1 MMNHQK
7 NKLNLLFK
15 DILFIIFIRM
25 DDITIVS
32 ALFSL
37 KKNKYNSMDIYKF
50 WGSNLLCNLNKNF
63 VIFTDEENYDFIC
76 SLRTN
81 DLKEKTRIIK
91 MKIEDFYM
99 YKHLEYLEKDFI
111 RDHEN
116 HIQNV
121 DLYLI
126 WNEKLNFVKKA
137 IDFNFFNTSYY
148 AWCDFGCVRNSIY
161 PELYLKN
168 FPNLSNLI
176 EDKIYMFMAEYKFV
190 DEDFK
195 NPYDD
200 KYRYM
205 NGPICGAFFIGKK
218 DLLSKIHDIYYNEI
232 MTNYIKMDK
241 FIGQDQN
248 LYCSLYLSYP
258 DLIKLIHG
266 ENDEYTIQFSQL
278 KWFYF
283 LKYLS

>member
-1 MMNHQK
+1 
-7 NKLNLLFK
+7 
-15 DILFIIFIRM
+15 M

-258 DLIKLIHG
+258 DLIKLIQG

>member
-1 MMNHQK
+1 
-7 NKLNLLFK
+7 
-15 DILFIIFIRM
+15 M

-50 WGSNLLCNLNKNF
+50 WGSNLLSNVNKNF

-81 DLKEKTRIIK
+81 ELKEKTRIIK
-91 MKIEDFYM
+91 TKIEDFYM
-99 YKHLEYLEKDFI
+99 YNHLEYLEKDFI
-111 RDHEN
+111 RDHEK
-116 HIQNV
+116 HIHNV
-121 DLYLI
+121 DLYMI
-126 WNEKLNFVKKA
+126 WNEKLNLIKKA
-137 IDFNFFNTSYY
+137 IDLNFFNTSYY
-148 AWCDFGCVRNSIY
+148 AWCDIGCVRNSLY

-176 EDKIYMFMAEYKFV
+176 EDKIYMLNVDYNFV
-190 DEDFK
+190 EDDFK

-200 KYRYM
+200 KYKYM
-205 NGPICGAFFIGKK
+205 DGTICGAFFIGKK
-218 DLLSKIHDIYYNEI
+218 ELLSKMYDIYYNEI

-241 FIGQDQN
+241 FIGKDQN
-248 LYCSLYLSYP
+248 LYFSLYLSYP
-258 DLIKLIHG
+258 NLIKLIRG

-283 LKYLS
+283 LKYFS

>member
-1 MMNHQK
+1 
-7 NKLNLLFK
+7 
-15 DILFIIFIRM
+15 M

-81 DLKEKTRIIK
+81 ELKEKTRIIK
-91 MKIEDFYM
+91 TKIEDFYM
-99 YKHLEYLEKDFI
+99 YNHIEYLKKDLI
-111 RDHEN
+111 RDQQQ
-116 HIQNV
+116 HIHNV

-126 WNEKLNFVKKA
+126 WNEKLNFIKKA
-137 IDFNFFNTSYY
+137 IDLNFFNSSYY
-148 AWCDFGCVRNSIY
+148 AWCDIGCVRNSLY

-168 FPNLSNLI
+168 FPNLSNII
-176 EDKIYMFMAEYKFV
+176 EDKIYMTNVDCDFVEYN
-190 DEDFK
+190 FK

-200 KYRYM
+200 KYLYT
-205 NGPICGAFFIGKK
+205 NGTICGAFFIGRKE
-218 DLLSKIHDIYYNEI
+218 LLTKMYDIYYNEI
-232 MTNYIKMDK
+232 MTNFINKDL
-241 FIGQDQN
+241 FIGQDQA
-248 LYCSLYLSYP
+248 LYISLYLSYP
-258 DLIKLIHG
+258 NLIKLISG

-283 LKYLS
+283 LKYFS